1 MLTRTFSFLVAVP
14 LFIAAC
20 ASVNINSSEDREV
33 LSAVIQNLCDKAGP
47 GYSVLSTSTV
57 AVDPSFV
64 DDGLD
69 RESVR
74 SLLRRNKT
82 SGPLPPLD
90 LCPKLKGASQSEIDV
105 SMNVRQPDGSTI
117 GWPGFYKAFPGATGA
132 MYLTL
137 PGYSKHGDLA
147 VVQVAGACN
156 DLCGGGSYWILRK
169 IDGKWL
175 LDKTV
180 PGWVS

>member
-1 MLTRTFSFLVAVP
+1 MLTRAFSFFIAAP
-14 LFIAAC
+14 LFISAC
-20 ASVNINSSEDREV
+20 ASVNTSSSEDQVV
-33 LSAVIQNLCDKAGP
+33 LSAVIQKLCATAGS

-64 DDGLD
+64 NDDLD
-69 RESVR
+69 RDAVR
-74 SLLRRNKT
+74 SLLNRNKT
-82 SGPLPPLD
+82 SGTLPPLD

-105 SMNVRQPDGSTI
+105 SMSARQPDGSTI
-117 GWPGFYKAFPGATGA
+117 GWPGFYKAFSGATGA

-137 PGYSKHGDLA
+137 PGYSKRGDLA
-147 VVQVAGACN
+147 VVQVAGVCN

-169 IDGKWL
+169 IGGVWV